1 MPDLCVGYPGIKQIL
16 EDLAAIDIG
25 GRDLIKL
32 NQLDRLTSVLA
43 NLVVDLGLEL
53 DYGITHLGKCL
64 TAQSSISKKIKLG
77 L

>member
-53 DYGITHLGKCL
+53 DYGITHLGKSL
-64 TAQSSISKKIKLG
+64 TAQSSISKKFKL
-77 L
+77 